1 MIFTKVKS
9 NDAIYRFY
17 VVTFFKSAH
26 NLNKKKGKIL
36 RTKFLIDVYSD
47 IDIYDDVL
55 DTCVVLYL
63 VTMPNIAYVYF
74 KYLHS

>member
-17 VVTFFKSAH
+17 VVTFF
-26 NLNKKKGKIL
+26 NKKKGKIL